1 MQFLTRLRCVGA
13 TLAIWLFSVSL
24 VQTTDTVLLCNS
36 LLILPCPWAWAGP
49 HLNTLHL
56 LPTTAKLSTRLE
68 PRLKSKLA
76 LTQSELSSLNLL
88 TGKQVTLWAKVWL
101 ISLVQSLTSL
111 ELRLSL
117 TKLTLDAGQQEM
129 GFGPTEVVL
138 LITQHLESACRRLVT
153 LVIALKDPVS
163 ALEAPNSTLPCSHK
177 SRKRLMVET
186 LLNSSQ
192 E

>member
-1 MQFLTRLRCVGA
+1 M
-13 TLAIWLFSVSL
+13 
-24 VQTTDTVLLCNS
+24 
-36 LLILPCPWAWAGP
+36 
-49 HLNTLHL
+49 
-56 LPTTAKLSTRLE
+56 
-68 PRLKSKLA
+68 
-76 LTQSELSSLNLL
+76 
-88 TGKQVTLWAKVWL
+88 
-101 ISLVQSLTSL
+101 
-111 ELRLSL
+111 

-163 ALEAPNSTLPCSHK
+163 ALEAPNLTLPCSHR
-177 SRKRLMVET
+177 SRKRLMVEI